1 MNNLIQNFTNQ
12 YQLSKTLRFELI
24 PQGKTL
30 DFIQEKGLLS
40 QDKQRAE
47 SYKKAKKIIDKYH
60 KVFIDSCLNTVFILE
75 EDLIKFELL
84 YFKSNKEDKEKKEL
98 ETLQKRLRK
107 IIADSFTKS
116 DSYKRLFGKEL
127 IKEDLLEFVESEED
141 KKEINEFK
149 DFTTYFTGFNEN
161 RKNMYSADD
170 KSTAIS
176 YRLIHE
182 NLPKFLSNKRI
193 FDKIKTNYPDL
204 VEETKSEIEPKLHGL
219 VFEDMFDYSFF
230 NQTLKQNDIDLYN
243 LMLGGKADE
252 KEGKIQGFNE
262 KINLFRQKN
271 GKTKNDLPNLDVL
284 FKQILSDRESFSFIA
299 EKFENPNELLQAI
312 HSFYTHELI
321 NWKQNDTTE
330 NVFLKIALTVA
341 ENQNYDTSKIF
352 LKNDTT
358 LTNLSKQIFD
368 DWSVIPLALKEQFYN
383 NNPKLKPT
391 EDNDKKIEKIKFYAI
406 ADIENAL
413 KTYCADKDD
422 LKNLYKDNLLFSHFQ
437 NFKSKDHECGY
448 IDNID
453 QKFTAIETLLN
464 TDYPKEKSL
473 ISDDANIEKIKSF
486 LDALMDFL
494 HFIKPLASKGYEGE
508 KDETFYVEF
517 LKYYHQLEL
526 LTLLYDKVR
535 NYLTQKPY
543 SVEKYKLNFENSYF
557 LNGWI
562 PEYDSKAGLIYQYK
576 SNYYLAINNKKLK
589 TDEIDFLKDKNNGER
604 ARRIVLDFQKPDN
617 TNTPRMFIRSKGTN
631 FAPAVSEY
639 NLPIESILDIYDN
652 GKFKTEYRKTNPIE
666 YKESLHKLIDY
677 FKLGFSKHASYKHF
691 NFIWKNTSEYLD
703 IADFY
708 QDTIASCYEI
718 KFEDTNWDNLLKFVD
733 EGKLYL
739 FQIYNKD
746 FSPYS
751 KGKPNLHTL
760 YWKELFSEENLK
772 NVVYKLNGQAEIFF
786 RKKSLNYTDETL
798 KKGHHQELLKEKFSY
813 PIISKKRF
821 AFDKFQFHVPITL
834 NFKAKGR
841 DNINQKVLEYLKES
855 PKEDIHI
862 IGIDRGER
870 HLLYLSLIDTNG
882 NIKKQ
887 FTLNDIV
894 NEYQG
899 KSYTTSY
906 HNLLE
911 TKEKSRA
918 DNRKSWKTIET
929 IKELKEGYV
938 SQVVHQ
944 VAKMLVENNAI
955 VVMEDLNF
963 GFKKG
968 RFKVEKQVYQKF
980 EKMLIEKLNYYVDK
994 NKENTELGGTLNAL
1008 QLSSKFTSFKEMGK
1022 QSGFIFYVPAWNT
1035 SKIDPTTGFVN
1046 YFYTK
1051 YENVDK
1057 AKAFFDKF
1065 QSIRYNAKAKYFEF
1079 EVKKYSDFNPKA
1091 EGTQQ
1096 TWTICTQGERIITF
1110 RNPEKNSN
1118 WDNKTEMLTQLFEDF
1133 LGKNNIVYGDGNCIK
1148 NQITAKEDKAFFE
1161 GLLNLFKLTLQM
1173 RNSETGTD
1181 IDFLISPV
1189 INTEGTFYDSRKAD
1203 KTLPKDADANGAY
1216 HIAKKGL
1223 MWLEQIQSFD
1233 GNDWKKLDLDKT
1245 NKGWLNYIQK

>member
-1 MNNLIQNFTNQ
+1 MNNLLQNFTNQ

-30 DFIQEKGLLS
+30 DFIQEKGLLN
-40 QDKQRAE
+40 QDEQRAE
-47 SYKKAKKIIDKYH
+47 SYKKVKKIIDTYH
-60 KVFIDSCLNTVFILE
+60 KVFIDSCLNNVSFLE
-75 EDLIKFELL
+75 EDIIKFEML

-107 IIADSFTKS
+107 IIAESFTKS
-116 DSYKRLFGKEL
+116 DSFKRLFGKEL

-141 KKEINEFK
+141 KNEINEFK

-182 NLPKFLSNKRI
+182 NLPKFLTNKRI
-193 FDKIKTNYPDL
+193 FDKININYPAL
-204 VEETKSEIEPKLHGL
+204 VEETKREIEPRLHGL
-219 VFEDMFDYSFF
+219 VFEDMFDYSHF
-230 NQTLKQNDIDLYN
+230 NQTLKQNDIDIYN
-243 LMLGGKADE
+243 LMLGGIADE
-252 KEGKIQGFNE
+252 KEGKIKGFNE
-262 KINLFRQKN
+262 KINLYRQKN

-284 FKQILSDRESFSFIA
+284 FKQILSDRESFSFFA

-321 NWKQNDTTE
+321 NWNQNDASE
-330 NVFLKIALTVA
+330 NVFLKIANVVM

-368 DWSVIPLALKEQFYN
+368 DWGVITLALKEQFYN
-383 NNPKLKPT
+383 NNPKLKQT
-391 EDNDKKIEKIKFYAI
+391 EDNDKKIEKIRFYAV

-413 KTYCADKDD
+413 KTFCADKDD
-422 LKNLYKDNLLFSHFQ
+422 LKNVFKDNLLFSHFQ
-437 NFKSKDHECGY
+437 NFKSKDQDKSY
-448 IDNID
+448 FDNID
-453 QKFTAIETLLN
+453 QKYTAIETLLN

-517 LKYYHQLEL
+517 LKYYQQLEL

-543 SVEKYKLNFENSYF
+543 SVEKYKLNFENSTLLDGWDQNKETANTSILFKKNNHYF
-557 LNGWI
+557 LGVMDKKHNKVFEKLPKSELSNCYQKVVYKLLPGASKMLPKVFFSTKNIGFYAPDNEILRIRNHGTHTKNGE
-562 PEYDSKAGLIYQYK
+562 PQKGYE
-576 SNYYLAINNKKLK
+576 KLDFDLNDCRK
-589 TDEIDFLKDKNNGER
+589 IIDFFKRSIEKHKDWRNFG
-604 ARRIVLDFQKPDN
+604 FQFSE
-617 TNTPRMFIRSKGTN
+617 TNT
-631 FAPAVSEY
+631 Y
-639 NLPIESILDIYDN
+639 NSIDE
-652 GKFKTEYRKTNPIE
+652 FYREVEAQGYNITYQNISDV
-666 YKESLHKLIDY
+666 YINQLI
-677 FKLGFSKHASYKHF
+677 
-691 NFIWKNTSEYLD
+691 
-703 IADFY
+703 
-708 QDTIASCYEI
+708 
-718 KFEDTNWDNLLKFVD
+718 D

-751 KGKPNLHTL
+751 KGKPNLHTM

-772 NVVYKLNGQAEIFF
+772 DVVYKLNGQAEIFF
-786 RKKSLNYTDETL
+786 RKKSLHYTEETL
-798 KKGHHQELLKEKFSY
+798 KKGHHHELLKEKFSY

-821 AFDKFQFHVPITL
+821 AFDKFQFHVPLTL

-841 DNINQKVLEYLKES
+841 DNINQKVLEYLKAT
-855 PKEDIHI
+855 PKNDIHI

-870 HLLYLSLIDTNG
+870 HLLYLSLIDSDG

-906 HNLLE
+906 HNLLDA
-911 TKEKSRA
+911 KEKNRA

-944 VAKMLVENNAI
+944 VAKMMVENNAI

-994 NKENTELGGTLNAL
+994 TKNNNDLGGTLNAL

-1065 QSIRYNAKAKYFEF
+1065 QSIRYNTKANYFEF
-1079 EVKKYSDFNPKA
+1079 GVKMYSDFNPKA

-1096 TWTICTQGERIITF
+1096 AWTICTHGDRIETKRQKDQNNNFVSTTINLT
-1110 RNPEKNSN
+1110 EK
-1118 WDNKTEMLTQLFEDF
+1118 LADF
-1133 LGKNNIVYGDGNCIK
+1133 LGKNHIVYGDGSCIK
-1148 NQITAKEDKAFFE
+1148 SQILSKDDKAFFE
-1161 GLLNLFKLTLQM
+1161 TLLYWFKMTLQM
-1173 RNSETGTD
+1173 RNSVTGTD
-1181 IDFLISPV
+1181 EDYLISPV
-1189 INTEGTFYDSRKAD
+1189 MNVNGEFYDSRKAD
-1203 KTLPKDADANGAY
+1203 NTLPKDADANGAY

-1223 MWLEQIQSFD
+1223 WILEQI
-1233 GNDWKKLDLDKT
+1233 NKTKTPEELKKIKLAIS
-1245 NKGWLNYIQK
+1245 NKEWLQYVQE

>member
-1 MNNLIQNFTNQ
+1 MNKLFTNQ
-12 YQLSKTLRFELI
+12 YSLSKTLRFELI

-30 DFIQEKGLLS
+30 DFIREKGLLT
-40 QDKQRAE
+40 QDEQRAE
-47 SYKKAKKIIDKYH
+47 SYKKVKKIIDTYH
-60 KVFIDSCLNTVFILE
+60 KVFIDSCLNTVSFLE
-75 EDLIKFELL
+75 DDIMKFEML

-98 ETLQKRLRK
+98 EALQKRLRK
-107 IIADSFTKS
+107 IIAESFTKS
-116 DSYKRLFGKEL
+116 ESYKRLFGKEL

-182 NLPKFLSNKRI
+182 NLPKFLINKRI
-193 FDKIKTNYPDL
+193 FDKININYPAL
-204 VEETKSEIEPKLHGL
+204 VEVTKSEIEPRLHGL

-230 NQTLKQNDIDLYN
+230 NQTLRQNDIDVYN
-243 LMLGGKADE
+243 LMLGGIANE

-299 EKFENPNELLQAI
+299 EKFENPNELLLAI
-312 HSFYTHELI
+312 NSFYTHELI
-321 NWKQNDTTE
+321 NWNQNDITE
-330 NVFLKIALTVA
+330 NVFLKIALAVM
-341 ENQNYDTSKIF
+341 ENQNYNTSKIF

-383 NNPKLKPT
+383 NNPKLKQT
-391 EDNDKKIEKIKFYAI
+391 EDNDKKIEKIKFYPI
-406 ADIENAL
+406 SQIENAL
-413 KTYCADKDD
+413 KTFCADKDD
-422 LKNLYKDNLLFSHFQ
+422 LKKVFKENLLFSHFQ
-437 NFKSKDHECGY
+437 NFKSKEQDSSY

-453 QKFTAIETLLN
+453 QKYIAIEDLLN
-464 TDYPKEKSL
+464 TNYPKEKSL

-517 LKYYHQLEL
+517 LKYYQQLEL

-543 SVEKYKLNFENSYF
+543 SVEKYKLNFENSTLLDGWDQNKETANTSILFKKNEQYF
-557 LNGWI
+557 LGVMDKKHNKVFEKLPKSEVSNCYQKVVYKLLPGASKMLPKVFFSTKNIEFYAPDAQILRIRNHGTHTKNGE
-562 PEYDSKAGLIYQYK
+562 PQKGYE
-576 SNYYLAINNKKLK
+576 KLDFDLNDCRK
-589 TDEIDFLKDKNNGER
+589 IIDFFKQSIEKHKDWRNFG
-604 ARRIVLDFQKPDN
+604 FQFSE
-617 TNTPRMFIRSKGTN
+617 TNAYNSIDEFYREVEAQGYNISYQN
-631 FAPAVSEY
+631 ISDEY
-639 NLPIESILDIYDN
+639 MNE
-652 GKFKTEYRKTNPIE
+652 
-666 YKESLHKLIDY
+666 LI
-677 FKLGFSKHASYKHF
+677 
-691 NFIWKNTSEYLD
+691 
-703 IADFY
+703 
-708 QDTIASCYEI
+708 
-718 KFEDTNWDNLLKFVD
+718 D

-751 KGKPNLHTL
+751 KGKPNLHTM

-772 NVVYKLNGQAEIFF
+772 DVVYKLNGQAQIFF
-786 RKKSLNYTDETL
+786 RKKSLHYSDETL

-841 DNINQKVLEYLKES
+841 SNINQSVLEYLKVT

-870 HLLYLSLIDTNG
+870 HLLYLSLIDADG

-911 TKEKSRA
+911 AKEKNRA

-944 VAKMLVENNAI
+944 VAKMMVENKAI
-955 VVMEDLNF
+955 LVMEDLNF
-963 GFKKG
+963 GFKRG

-994 NKENTELGGTLNAL
+994 NKKNTELGGTLNAL
-1008 QLSSKFTSFKEMGK
+1008 QLSSEFTSFKEMGK

-1057 AKAFFDKF
+1057 ARAFFEKF
-1065 QSIRYNAKAKYFEF
+1065 HSIHYNAKTNYFEF
-1079 EVKKYSDFNPKA
+1079 EVKQYSNFNPKA
-1091 EGTQQ
+1091 EGTKQD
-1096 TWTICTQGERIITF
+1096 WTVCSYGDRIETK
-1110 RNPEKNSN
+1110 REKDQNNNYVS
-1118 WDNKTEMLTQLFEDF
+1118 KTVHLTQLFEDF
-1133 LGKNNIVYGDGNCIK
+1133 LGKNQIVYGNGSCIK
-1148 NQITAKEDKAFFE
+1148 NQIAAKEDKTFFE

-1173 RNSETGTD
+1173 RNSVTGTD
-1181 IDFLISPV
+1181 EDYLISPV
-1189 INTEGTFYDSRKAD
+1189 MNTKGVFYDSRNYVNLENA
-1203 KTLPKDADANGAY
+1203 TLPKDADANGAY
-1216 HIAKKGL
+1216 NIARKGL
-1223 MWLEQIQSFD
+1223 MWLNELNKFE
-1233 GNDWKKLDLDKT
+1233 GNDFKKLNFDKS
-1245 NKGWLNYIQK
+1245 NRGWLNFTQK